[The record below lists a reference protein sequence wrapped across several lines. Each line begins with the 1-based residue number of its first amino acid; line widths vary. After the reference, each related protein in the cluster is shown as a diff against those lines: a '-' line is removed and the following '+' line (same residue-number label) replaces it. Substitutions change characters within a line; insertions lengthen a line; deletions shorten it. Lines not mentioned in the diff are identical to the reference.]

1 MARMGHS
8 TPAMAIRYQHVM
20 EGRDA
25 IIASAL
31 DRLIQTGDSSNPNG
45 TPMARRQGGRRA
57 RAAGS
62 ASDQGGKVVELRG
75 LEPLTCCL
83 QSSRS
88 TT

>member
-1 MARMGHS
+1 
-8 TPAMAIRYQHVM
+8 MAIRYQHVM

-31 DRLIQTGDSSNPNG
+31 DRLIQTGDGTEPNG
-45 TPMARRQGGRRA
+45 TQMARRQRRRRA
-57 RAAGS
+57 RAAES
-62 ASDQGGKVVELRG
+62 ASDQRANVVELRG
-75 LEPLTCCL
+75 LEPRTCCL